1 MPKIV
6 DHEQRRTQIAEATWR
21 VILDN
26 GMEGATVRNIAKEAG
41 LSLGALRHYFS
52 TQNEL
57 LIYAMNLVKERAT
70 NRINKIVMSDLPP
83 KEKVVS
89 ILMEIV
95 PVNTETKAEMEV
107 WLAFTFYSKSK
118 VEIFD
123 HVNDGI
129 FQGIQKLMTLLEMN
143 QLLKKNVNKDIEVE
157 RLYAIVDGLAFHAM
171 QEPQRVTKEWIHSV
185 FTYHL
190 DSICIDDE

>member
-95 PVNTETKAEMEV
+95 PVNTETIAEMEV
-107 WLAFTFYSKSK
+107 WLAFTFHSKNK
-118 VEIFD
+118 VDIFD
-123 HVNDGI
+123 KEPEFI
-129 FQGIQKLMTLLEMN
+129 FDFIRNRSDYLNKHLGDLDETKLKAKQDWKTGRFAP
-143 QLLKKNVNKDIEVE
+143 VP
-157 RLYAIVDGLAFHAM
+157 
-171 QEPQRVTKEWIHSV
+171 QEHEFIPLPE
-185 FTYHL
+185 
-190 DSICIDDE
+190 